1 MAKYMKWLLPILF
14 IAYYTSIASFMHVH
28 IEHGVT
34 IVHSHPFSKASGV
47 PSHRHASL
55 SEIQLFHILTTISAE
70 DGAVHS
76 LQLDF
81 YTQQIARGHC
91 ELGSHHSST
100 VPERKKI
107 IGGFELLPTALHI
120 LHLFAFANA
129 FSKLRLSKAKTRKI

>member
-1 MAKYMKWLLPILF
+1 MRTTMAKYMKWLLPILF

-34 IVHSHPFSKASGV
+34 IVHSHPFSKASGG
-47 PSHRHASL
+47 PSHHHASL

-81 YTQQIARGHC
+81 YTQQIA
-91 ELGSHHSST
+91 ELAA
-100 VPERKKI
+100 VPVC
-107 IGGFELLPTALHI
+107 PDYLHPI
-120 LHLFAFANA
+120 QG
-129 FSKLRLSKAKTRKI
+129 KLSLRAPPVI